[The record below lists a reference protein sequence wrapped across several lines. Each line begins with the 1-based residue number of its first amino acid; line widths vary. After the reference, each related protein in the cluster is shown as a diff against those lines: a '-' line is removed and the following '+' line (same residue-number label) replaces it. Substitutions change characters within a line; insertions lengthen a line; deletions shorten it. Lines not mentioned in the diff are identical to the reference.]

1 MLTDFTITDADIGRT
16 IGPRD
21 GFLVSLTMA
30 VAPSVY
36 EVPDAN
42 PATQQFKSGYFTL
55 RGSGDVR
62 NLYNSLTG
70 GLSPVL
76 IQNHSLAYHGDLKVV
91 CVPRG
96 STWSITLSDVALS
109 KQERNELGKT
119 EAQKALEAH
128 WRRLEAARSAAPQ
141 PHGTA
146 RRAEAILQAARAP

>member
-1 MLTDFTITDADIGRT
+1 MLTDFTITDADVGRVLPIT
-16 IGPRD
+16 D
-21 GFLVSLTMA
+21 GFLVSLTMTA
-30 VAPSVY
+30 SPSVY

-55 RGSGDVR
+55 RGTGDVR

-70 GLSPVL
+70 HLSKFL
-76 IQNHSLAYHGDLKVV
+76 IANHSLSYRGDLKVV

-96 STWSITLSDVALS
+96 STWSITLSDIALS

-119 EAQKALEAH
+119 AAQKALEAH
-128 WRRLEAARSAAPQ
+128 WRKLEAARSSLQ

-146 RRAEAILQAARAP
+146 RKADAILQAARAP